1 MGRKHCGKRRNCL
14 LRGGMELTVYYE
26 IQTLNKPD
34 KKNPLKSLWEKE
46 EMLLQAFS
54 AFPTMFLRGPAWLS
68 SLVFDS

>member
-1 MGRKHCGKRRNCL
+1 
-14 LRGGMELTVYYE
+14 MELTVYYE

-34 KKNPLKSLWEKE
+34 QKNPLKSLWEKE